1 MRTYMRVST
10 CIDEIHRRRVTIR
23 AVSCCESAAKF
34 REHGER
40 NNCPVSLERAS
51 FRITMYR
58 RTVAFVFVLLLAF
71 YPENMNA
78 CKLLAVCN
86 VSSRLLSKLNH
97 SRLWIIITISPEI
110 IYNNL

>member
-1 MRTYMRVST
+1 MRVST
-10 CIDEIHRRRVTIR
+10 CIDEIHGRRVTVR
-23 AVSCCESAAKF
+23 AVSCC
-34 REHGER
+34 ER

-58 RTVAFVFVLLLAF
+58 RTVAFVFILLLAF

-86 VSSRLLSKLNH
+86 MSLRLLSKLNH
-97 SRLWIIITISPEI
+97 SPLWIIITISSEI

>member
-1 MRTYMRVST
+1 MTV
-10 CIDEIHRRRVTIR
+10 R
-23 AVSCCESAAKF
+23 AVSCCERAAKF
-34 REHGER
+34 REHSER

-58 RTVAFVFVLLLAF
+58 QTVAFIFILLLAF
-71 YPENMNA
+71 YPENM
-78 CKLLAVCN
+78 N

-97 SRLWIIITISPEI
+97 SRFWIIITISSEI